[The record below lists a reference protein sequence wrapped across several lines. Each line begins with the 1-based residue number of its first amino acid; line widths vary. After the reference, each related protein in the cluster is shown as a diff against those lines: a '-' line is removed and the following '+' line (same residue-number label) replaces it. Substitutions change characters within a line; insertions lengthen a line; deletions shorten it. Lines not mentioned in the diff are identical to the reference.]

1 MPVPKSIHEYLR
13 TFANELGGRIVQSF
27 PALQAADDTLSPRL
41 ATLLRKPFPAQSVAA
56 MGLAKKWEREH
67 SAAVIAECG
76 TGKSLISLAGIH
88 VHSNGRPF
96 TAVVMAPGHITLKW
110 CKEAL
115 QTIPRLRV
123 FLIDGLRD
131 RVRESTPCG
140 VNEVKLRRGQIVR
153 EGLHTSLTDLRLRKN
168 CKPARDRWHEICPG
182 PSLFVV
188 GRDKGKLSYF
198 WRHSYQMARSGRYHG
213 SVVNPDTG
221 VPVYVG
227 ENRLLAADF
236 HKSRTSEIIG
246 VASEREEYAGLKP
259 RRPIQCAVAGRWDKN
274 PADGAFGVH
283 WPVYAQLVR
292 LCHLR
297 RGAPVS
303 Q

>member
-1 MPVPKSIHEYLR
+1 
-13 TFANELGGRIVQSF
+13 
-27 PALQAADDTLSPRL
+27 
-41 ATLLRKPFPAQSVAA
+41 
-56 MGLAKKWEREH
+56 
-67 SAAVIAECG
+67 
-76 TGKSLISLAGIH
+76 
-88 VHSNGRPF
+88 
-96 TAVVMAPGHITLKW
+96 MAPGHITLKW

-168 CKPARDRWHEICPG
+168 CKTARDRWHEICPG

-188 GRDKGKLSYF
+188 GRDKGKLSHF

-246 VASEREEYAGLKP
+246 LASEREEYAGLKP
-259 RRPIQCAVAGRWDKN
+259 RRPIYSALWQ
-274 PADGAFGVH
+274 ADGTRIRRMAPLEFIGRYMPNWFDYAICDEAHQLANLSAGTNNGEERVRVPVRQWSDRRFLRIISPGCAIFGWSPKEVH
-283 WPVYAQLVR
+283 TCQWKKQQSSGRGSNGSHTISRLRNIDCPQLKN
-292 LCHLR
+292 
-297 RGAPVS
+297 GW